1 MSRNLLLY
9 KMQTLYLFLPSNT
22 LCVCFFNKQGVFM
35 FLVFLCCLHSF
46 LYGVIKFRGKYL
58 GFILVVVVVVFL
70 PKEGSREK
78 CRPRVHFT
86 AESPLNEEM
95 IGRTG
100 RTILVKVT

>member
-46 LYGVIKFRGKYL
+46 LYGVIKFRGKSGIYSSRSRSS
-58 GFILVVVVVVFL
+58 ISA
-70 PKEGSREK
+70 EGRKQRKMQTKSSLYRRK
-78 CRPRVHFT
+78 ST
-86 AESPLNEEM
+86 
-95 IGRTG
+95 
-100 RTILVKVT
+100 K